1 MYLHSSLAFSPQL
14 LTMKFK
20 LVPFVTLLL
29 GGTALGQR
37 PANMSICDYYTTA
50 LMKENN
56 ATNQLALLILIVNTA
71 VIGNYSNVNVSV
83 KVPGILAPGMYN
95 GMQVNLLPYFSGG
108 LASTNNGG
116 SAGVVQNFL
125 DGGGAVPLTENM
137 AANGMNSSQ

>member
-1 MYLHSSLAFSPQL
+1 
-14 LTMKFK
+14 MKFK
-20 LVPFVTLLL
+20 LVPFVALVL

-37 PANMSICDYYTTA
+37 PANTSICDYYTTA

-71 VIGNYSNVNVSV
+71 VIGNYSDVNVGV

-95 GMQVNLLPYFSGG
+95 GTQVNLLPYFSGG

-137 AANGMNSSQ
+137 AANGMNSNQ

>member
-1 MYLHSSLAFSPQL
+1 
-14 LTMKFK
+14 MKFK
-20 LVPFVTLLL
+20 LVPFVALVL
-29 GGTALGQR
+29 GGTALAQR
-37 PANMSICDYYTTA
+37 PANTSICDYYTTA

-71 VIGNYSNVNVSV
+71 VIGNYSDVNVGV

-95 GMQVNLLPYFSGG
+95 GTQVNLLPYFSGG

-116 SAGVVQNFL
+116 SVGVVQNFL

-137 AANGMNSSQ
+137 AANGMNSNQ